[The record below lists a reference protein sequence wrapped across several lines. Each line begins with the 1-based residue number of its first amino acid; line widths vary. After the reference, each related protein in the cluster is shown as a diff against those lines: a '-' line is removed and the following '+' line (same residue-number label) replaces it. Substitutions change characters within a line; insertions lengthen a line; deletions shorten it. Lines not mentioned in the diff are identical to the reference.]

1 MSKIGFVGMGNMA
14 KALAS
19 GFIKSGAVDGMDV
32 YAYAPTQDKLMK
44 NADEIGFLPMTS
56 VTAVVQN
63 SDIIIIAC
71 KPYQIDKVLDETRD
85 ILKGKAIVSIASGW
99 FYQTFADKVRDVRIQ
114 CVMPNTPAMVGEG
127 VFLFEEAGSL
137 APLEL
142 AEVMNMFSTIGL
154 VVSMPTRHMSIA
166 SAISGCGPAFM
177 DVIMEAY
184 GDAAVKYGLSRET
197 AYKLIAKTM
206 VGSAKLQL
214 ETGKHPGLLKD
225 EVCSPAGTTIRG
237 IASLEKNGM
246 RNACIECI
254 DAIMNFKTTK

>member
-1 MSKIGFVGMGNMA
+1 
-14 KALAS
+14 
-19 GFIKSGAVDGMDV
+19 
-32 YAYAPTQDKLMK
+32 MK
-44 NADEIGFLPMTS
+44 
-56 VTAVVQN
+56 
-63 SDIIIIAC
+63 
-71 KPYQIDKVLDETRD
+71 
-85 ILKGKAIVSIASGW
+85 
-99 FYQTFADKVRDVRIQ
+99 DVRIQ

-127 VFLFEEAGSL
+127 VFLFEEAGNL